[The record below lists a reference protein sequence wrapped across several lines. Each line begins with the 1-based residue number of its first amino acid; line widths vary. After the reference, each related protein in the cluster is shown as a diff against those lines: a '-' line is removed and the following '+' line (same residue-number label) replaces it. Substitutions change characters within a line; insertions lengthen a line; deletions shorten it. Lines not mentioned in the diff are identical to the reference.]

1 MFEGTASL
9 LQRASK
15 PLMGSRMIPTIHA
28 VPKPWANAGRVT
40 FGRHVRGAHRRA
52 ARGPLRPRAV
62 TTIDA
67 PTSPRRFRGD
77 DGLREADVVV
87 IGSGVGGLCCAAVLV
102 RYGVNVVVLESHT
115 IPGGACHTW
124 WSRGYHF
131 ENGPSLYTGMNSR
144 GKAGSP
150 LAHVF
155 QAIDE
160 ELELIEYDGWDLIL
174 PEGRWSTKVG
184 AGGFAKIIEEV
195 RGPEAVKQWDELE
208 KMVYKL
214 MSGAALFPPAALRG
228 DFGSIV
234 TAWGRYIRD
243 VVSAGPVYNKMLVP
257 FTEVLKDVVQ
267 DEFILNYIDLLSFML
282 SGMPAKN
289 TITAEMVYML
299 NEFYRPGC
307 VLEFPK
313 GGSQAMIGG
322 LIRGLEKHGGKIMC
336 GAHVQ
341 QVQVENGRAVGVQL
355 RDGRVIKAKK
365 AVVSGATL
373 QDVVPL
379 LPQEAV
385 PPEFKKKVD
394 DMPLLRSF
402 MHLHIGFDATG
413 LDDLEVH
420 HLIANRWEG
429 GVDSEQN
436 VVLVSIPSVVD
447 PNFAPPGK
455 HALHTYLPASE
466 PWELWKDLDRKSDEY
481 KRLKEERSQILWT
494 TIEKFIPDIRERT
507 EVSVVGSPLTHA
519 RYLRRHKGTY
529 GPSIKAG
536 EGLFPGPTTPI
547 RGLYCCGDSAFPGIG
562 LPAVAASGTIA
573 ANTLVPIWDHWQ
585 MLNELGV

>member
-1 MFEGTASL
+1 
-9 LQRASK
+9 
-15 PLMGSRMIPTIHA
+15 
-28 VPKPWANAGRVT
+28 
-40 FGRHVRGAHRRA
+40 
-52 ARGPLRPRAV
+52 
-62 TTIDA
+62 
-67 PTSPRRFRGD
+67 
-77 DGLREADVVV
+77 
-87 IGSGVGGLCCAAVLV
+87 
-102 RYGVNVVVLESHT
+102 
-115 IPGGACHTW
+115 
-124 WSRGYHF
+124 
-131 ENGPSLYTGMNSR
+131 MNSI

-195 RGPEAVKQWDELE
+195 RGPEAVKQWGELE
-208 KMVYKL
+208 KLVCKL
-214 MSGAALFPPAALRG
+214 MSCAAVFPPAALRG
-228 DFGSIV
+228 DFGSVV

-243 VVSAGPVYNKMLVP
+243 VVSAGPVYDKMLAP
-257 FTEVLKDVVQ
+257 FSEVIKGVVQ

-282 SGMPAKN
+282 SGMPARN

-322 LIRGLEKHGGKIMC
+322 LIRGIEKYGGTILC

-341 QVQVENGRAVGVQL
+341 QVQVDNGRAVGVQL
-355 RDGRVIKAKK
+355 RNGRVIKARK
-365 AVVSGATL
+365 AVVSGAML

-379 LPQEAV
+379 LPKEVV
-385 PPEFKKKVD
+385 PPKFKQRVD
-394 DMPLLRSF
+394 DMPLNRSF

-413 LDDLEVH
+413 LDDLEFH
-420 HLIANRWEG
+420 HLIANTWEG
-429 GVDSEQN
+429 GVESEQN

-447 PNFAPPGK
+447 PTFAPPGK
-455 HALHTYLPASE
+455 HALHAYLPASE

-481 KRLKEERSQILWT
+481 KRLKEERSQVLWK
-494 TIEKFIPDIRERT
+494 TIERFIPDIRKRA

-536 EGLFPGPTTPI
+536 EGLFPGPSTPI

-573 ANTLVPIWDHWQ
+573 ANTLVPIWNHWQ
-585 MLNELGV
+585 MLDELGV